1 MYLYWEKEIEKEKG
15 KDLNDMGHS
24 PLTNKILCEMKD
36 LKAKENKHDAEILV
50 HGYESLEERNCVG
63 MASQNR

>member
-1 MYLYWEKEIEKEKG
+1 
-15 KDLNDMGHS
+15 MGHS